1 MNSKGIFI
9 ILSLAIIVSFQSVAK
24 TKTKKAAKTGITLL
38 EAWSQKTVPG
48 IPRVPPRTNYHFI
61 AIWEGANYP
70 ETIFW
75 RGENGWENC
84 NIAKAHKIIYKAPE
98 KGKKQ
103 EYNTE
108 IVTADKI
115 HRGDTLQLVSI
126 PGGKFPVP
134 AEIPADAK
142 NTLFYK
148 TGGSGWLSCPVKA
161 IEKKQDIIMQ

>member
-9 ILSLAIIVSFQSVAK
+9 ILSLAMIAGFQSVAK
-24 TKTKKAAKTGITLL
+24 NKTKKVSKTGITVL

-48 IPRVPPRTNYHFI
+48 IPRMAPKTNYHFI
-61 AIWEGANYP
+61 VIWEGKNYP

-84 NIAKAHKIIYKAPE
+84 NISKAHKVKFDAPV
-98 KGKKQ
+98 KGDRQ

-115 HRGDTLQLVSI
+115 HKGDTLQLVSL
-126 PGGKFPVP
+126 PGGKFTVP
-134 AEIPADAK
+134 AEVLADTK

-148 TGGSGWLSCPVKA
+148 TGGSGWLSLPVKNLV
-161 IEKKQDIIMQ
+161 KKPDIIMQ